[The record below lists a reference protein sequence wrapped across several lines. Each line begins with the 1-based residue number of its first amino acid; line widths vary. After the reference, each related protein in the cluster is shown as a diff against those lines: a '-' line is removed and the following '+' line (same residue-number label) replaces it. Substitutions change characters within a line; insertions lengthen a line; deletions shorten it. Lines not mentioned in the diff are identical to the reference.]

1 MGWCLVTDT
10 DGKATISLVYK
21 VMGELR
27 TEIRNQMGDL
37 DTKMEARF
45 DAMLLAINDLRDGMV
60 SRPVCTER
68 HEASAAAIAAV
79 AHESENDRQKLW
91 DSVNEVKSQLR
102 WGMGAVATAFLS
114 SVVYLINKG

>member
-1 MGWCLVTDT
+1 MTES

-27 TEIRNQMGDL
+27 TEIRDQMGDL

-45 DAMLLAINDLRDGMV
+45 DALLLAVSDLRDGMV

-68 HEASAAAIAAV
+68 HKATEDAITAAV
-79 AHESENDRQKLW
+79 HASEDDRQKLW
-91 DSVNEVKSQLR
+91 VAMHSIESQLR
-102 WGMGAVATAFLS
+102 WAAGIVITAFLS
-114 SVVYLINKG
+114 TLVYLINSR

>member
-1 MGWCLVTDT
+1 MTES

-27 TEIRNQMGDL
+27 TEIRDQMGDL
-37 DTKMEARF
+37 DAKMEARF

-68 HEASAAAIAAV
+68 HKATEDAIRAAV
-79 AHESENDRQKLW
+79 GASEDDRQKIW
-91 DSVNEVKSQLR
+91 DALHSVESQLR
-102 WGMGAVATAFLS
+102 WAAGLIISAFLGV
-114 SVVYLINKG
+114 VVYIINKL